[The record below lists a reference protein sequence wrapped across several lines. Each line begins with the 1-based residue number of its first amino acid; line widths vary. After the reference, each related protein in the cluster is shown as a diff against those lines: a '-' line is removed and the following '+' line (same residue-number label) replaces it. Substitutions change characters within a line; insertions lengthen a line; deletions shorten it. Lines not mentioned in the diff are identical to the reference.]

1 MVCFIAP
8 AGAEGSHRSVLLA
21 SKVGYCIVLRLI
33 LAKTTL
39 IICTVLLGHAMVA
52 LIHYT
57 GD

>member
-8 AGAEGSHRSVLLA
+8 AGAGGSNRSALLVEKA
-21 SKVGYCIVLRLI
+21 GYCIVLRLI
-33 LAKTTL
+33 LAETTL
-39 IICTVLLGHAMVA
+39 IICTVLLGRAMVS

>member
-8 AGAEGSHRSVLLA
+8 AGAEGCDRRALLA

-33 LAKTTL
+33 LAETTL
-39 IICTVLLGHAMVA
+39 IICTVLLGRAMVS